1 MKKLL
6 WGFLLQISPLKV
18 FFVFSVFYRC
28 YEIFKRSTISLGV
41 VAALLLVCCMM
52 ACFYCL
58 KKRGEVYI
66 LRNTQGIDN
75 HHAHLKTQMKV
86 LLKVKRKEGSMR
98 ERSKD
103 EYVTNCKNGMLNR
116 GLIMKELLKT
126 KGFLKIF
133 YFETE
138 TLKVLTFPL
147 FILMF
152 MLRFLIIFM
161 LKMKC
166 YKLMCSW

>member
-1 MKKLL
+1 MHT
-6 WGFLLQISPLKV
+6 S
-18 FFVFSVFYRC
+18 
-28 YEIFKRSTISLGV
+28 
-41 VAALLLVCCMM
+41 
-52 ACFYCL
+52 
-58 KKRGEVYI
+58 
-66 LRNTQGIDN
+66 
-75 HHAHLKTQMKV
+75 KTQMKV

-147 FILMF
+147 LILMF
-152 MLRFLIIFM
+152 MLRFLLILM
-161 LKMKC
+161 LKMKW
-166 YKLMCSW
+166 YKLMCS